1 MALLRKLVDY
11 KTKPNV
17 DEVNSIIDNLHI
29 ILNTKR
35 GYGFFLQNFG
45 LSDYH
50 HLNSREDIAKMM
62 VREISENIALFEPRL
77 TLVKVKAIKDSKVA
91 RLSFHID
98 CQIRE
103 SAYSLKLFLDPTRK
117 QYQVEL

>member
-1 MALLRKLVDY
+1 MALLRKLVGY

-17 DEVNSIIDNLHI
+17 DEVSSIIDNLHI

-50 HLNSREDIAKMM
+50 HLHSGDDIAKMV

-77 TLVKVKAIKDSKVA
+77 TLVNVKAIKDSNVA
-91 RLSFHID
+91 RLSFRID

-103 SAYSLKLFLDPTRK
+103 SAYSLKLFLDPIRK
-117 QYQVEL
+117 RYQVEI